1 MDFCHLVVVNPKRIN
16 CFASP
21 FIMVIIDPFDH
32 KQLDHTGQIKLDQ
45 DAIVVCYRPILP
57 R

>member
-1 MDFCHLVVVNPKRIN
+1 MNFCHLVVVNQKRIN

-21 FIMVIIDPFDH
+21 FIMVIIKSFDL

-45 DAIVVCYRPILP
+45 DAIVVCYRPSSP